1 MKPSALVY
9 IPCYAL
15 IFERLVDPT
24 AKKYPSPIWGANST
38 RHQTEH
44 HEHWL
49 FSNLLHLLALLH
61 AKKKKI
67 VMSMTLQGRQWTA
80 TKIIEKHKL
89 KQYSLAI
96 GPRV

>member
-1 MKPSALVY
+1 LKDSSTQRQKS
-9 IPCYAL
+9 IPAP
-15 IFERLVDPT
+15 F
-24 AKKYPSPIWGANST
+24 GG
-38 RHQTEH
+38 HQTEH

-49 FSNLLHLLALLH
+49 FSNLLHLLALLQ